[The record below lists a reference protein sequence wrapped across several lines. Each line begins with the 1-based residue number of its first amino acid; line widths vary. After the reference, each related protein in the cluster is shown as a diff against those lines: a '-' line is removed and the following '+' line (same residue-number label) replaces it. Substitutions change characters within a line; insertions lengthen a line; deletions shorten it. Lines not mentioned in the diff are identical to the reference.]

1 MEFTRNDRKK
11 ARHVQLVTANGI
23 AECVVIESLSRSQFN
38 INKNKRVGHAR
49 TGRDAPATKSH
60 YRNTIAKL

>member
-1 MEFTRNDRKK
+1 M
-11 ARHVQLVTANGI
+11 ANGS

-38 INKNKRVGHAR
+38 INKNKRVGHAP
-49 TGRDAPATKSH
+49 TGRDALAAKSH